1 MILTDKQ
8 QAILDSALARIADG
22 ESMRSI
28 GRDPAMPA
36 ATTLYDWIEGDD
48 SGKASEHYAR
58 ARREQADTHAEEIV
72 AIADDQDIDANS
84 RRVMVDARKWV
95 ASKLKPG
102 TYGDKLD
109 HKHSGSLVIGI
120 RQNERVE
127 DKD

>member
-36 ATTLYDWIEGDD
+36 ATTLYGWIEGDE
-48 SGKASEHYAR
+48 SGKASEQYAR

-109 HKHSGSLVIGI
+109 LKHSGSLTIGI
-120 RQNERVE
+120 KQNDRVT
-127 DKD
+127 DD

>member
-48 SGKASEHYAR
+48 SGKASEQYAR
-58 ARREQADTHAEEIV
+58 ARQMQADTHAEEIV
-72 AIADDQDIDANS
+72 RIADDQDIDANS

-102 TYGDKLD
+102 TYGDKID
-109 HKHSGSLVIGI
+109 HKHSGSLTIGI
-120 RQNERVE
+120 RHNDRVT

>member
-48 SGKASEHYAR
+48 SGKASEQYAR
-58 ARREQADTHAEEIV
+58 ARQMQADTHAEEIV
-72 AIADDQDIDANS
+72 RIADDQDIDANS

-102 TYGDKLD
+102 TYGDKID
-109 HKHSGSLVIGI
+109 HKHSGALTIGI
-120 RQNERVE
+120 RRNERV
-127 DKD
+127 DGD

>member
-8 QAILDSALARIADG
+8 QATLDSALARIADG

-72 AIADDQDIDANS
+72 RIADDQDIDANS
-84 RRVMVDARKWV
+84 RRVIVDARKWL
-95 ASKLKPG
+95 ASKLNPG
-102 TYGDKLD
+102 TYDGKID
-109 HKHSGSLVIGI
+109 HKQPGSPTT
-120 RQNERVE
+120 RRRRHERA
-127 DKD
+127 DGC